1 MIKLKKLSAIVF
13 ASVLPLLLSGCKA
26 VMLDPKGIIA
36 SQEKYIILFSAALML
51 IVVIPVI
58 LLTLI
63 FSWRYREENIK
74 ATYAPEWAHSLFL
87 EIIWWSIPCVII
99 VVLGAVTW
107 ISSHRLDPYRP
118 LVATNKPITIE
129 VIALRWKWLFIYP
142 EQNIATINFIQF
154 PVNVP
159 VRFLI
164 TSEGPMNSFQIPQL
178 GGQIYAMAGM
188 QTKLHLMADTEGDYQ
203 GLSSNFSGDG
213 FSGMKFIAKAS
224 TPEAFNRWVKSVKKS
239 QASLTVEVY
248 RQLLVPRSEVPVR
261 YYSPIN
267 KDIFNHVVMKGM
279 MPMPDVT
286 EGK

>member
-1 MIKLKKLSAIVF
+1 VIKLKKLSAIVF